1 MSRESAVFC
10 EVKQRAVHDFNIN
23 IRTMR
28 EGVSVQEEKKKG
40 QNMTD
45 LVQIDADTAMLLY
58 SKGLTHLPVLKR
70 DGYSSDWTAA
80 QPLYL
85 DDIIEDLM
93 IFVSDSER
101 NKVLNPP
108 KVDVAKVKE
117 DIALEF
123 KRNLLSDDEDDY
135 EDDDPDWTEE
145 PAQVETIP
153 DDDEVPEF
161 KCGVSI
167 EEIEAVAEKMAD
179 KTDNETD
186 KSTKALAEE
195 MIAKIQAGD
204 SEPLPWNVRD
214 AIRLHDKDGMSYG
227 NLAKLYGIKNPQT
240 VINRINQFKMK

>member
-1 MSRESAVFC
+1 
-10 EVKQRAVHDFNIN
+10 
-23 IRTMR
+23 
-28 EGVSVQEEKKKG
+28 
-40 QNMTD
+40 MTD

-108 KVDVAKVKE
+108 KVDISKIKE
-117 DIALEF
+117 EIALER
-123 KRNLLSDDEDDY
+123 RNLLSDDEDDY

-153 DDDEVPEF
+153 DDDAVPEHER
-161 KCGVSI
+161 I
-167 EEIEAVAEKMAD
+167 PYEKPEVITA
-179 KTDNETD
+179 
-186 KSTKALAEE
+186 TKELAEE

-214 AIRLHDKDGMSYG
+214 AISLHDKDGMSYG
-227 NLAKLYGIKNPQT
+227 NLAKLYGIKSPQT

>member
-1 MSRESAVFC
+1 
-10 EVKQRAVHDFNIN
+10 
-23 IRTMR
+23 
-28 EGVSVQEEKKKG
+28 
-40 QNMTD
+40 MTD

-117 DIALEF
+117 EIALEF
-123 KRNLLSDDEDDY
+123 KRSLVTDDEDDY

-153 DDDEVPEF
+153 DDDEVPEHERIPYE
-161 KCGVSI
+161 KPEVI
-167 EEIEAVAEKMAD
+167 TVEQVAKMTE
-179 KTDNETD
+179 KTDKPPKWNILRVNKLSNEGWSNKQIADEYGVTEQVVKERLTHYRM
-186 KSTKALAEE
+186 KS
-195 MIAKIQAGD
+195 
-204 SEPLPWNVRD
+204 
-214 AIRLHDKDGMSYG
+214 
-227 NLAKLYGIKNPQT
+227 
-240 VINRINQFKMK
+240 

>member
-1 MSRESAVFC
+1 M
-10 EVKQRAVHDFNIN
+10 N
-23 IRTMR
+23 
-28 EGVSVQEEKKKG
+28 
-40 QNMTD
+40 D

-108 KVDVAKVKE
+108 KVDISKIKE
-117 DIALEF
+117 DIALER
-123 KRNLLSDDEDDY
+123 RNLLSDDEDDY

-153 DDDEVPEF
+153 DDDEVPERERIPYEPP
-161 KCGVSI
+161 KVLTVEEVTKVS
-167 EEIEAVAEKMAD
+167 EKA
-179 KTDNETD
+179 D
-186 KSTKALAEE
+186 KSTKELAEE

-227 NLAKLYGIKNPQT
+227 NLAKLYGIKSPQT
-240 VINRINQFKMK
+240 VINRINQYKMK

>member
-1 MSRESAVFC
+1 MP
-10 EVKQRAVHDFNIN
+10 
-23 IRTMR
+23 
-28 EGVSVQEEKKKG
+28 VQKGEKKQVK
-40 QNMTD
+40 D

-101 NKVLNPP
+101 NKILNPP

-117 DIALEF
+117 EIALEF

-153 DDDEVPEF
+153 DDDAVPERER
-161 KCGVSI
+161 I
-167 EEIEAVAEKMAD
+167 PYEKPEVITVKQVTAKAD
-179 KTDNETD
+179 KPPKWNILRVNKLSNEGWTNKQIAD
-186 KSTKALAEE
+186 EYGVTEQVVKERLMHYRMKS
-195 MIAKIQAGD
+195 
-204 SEPLPWNVRD
+204 
-214 AIRLHDKDGMSYG
+214 
-227 NLAKLYGIKNPQT
+227 
-240 VINRINQFKMK
+240 

>member
-1 MSRESAVFC
+1 M
-10 EVKQRAVHDFNIN
+10 
-23 IRTMR
+23 
-28 EGVSVQEEKKKG
+28 SVQEEKQKG
-40 QNMTD
+40 QNMKD

-108 KVDVAKVKE
+108 KVDISKIKE
-117 DIALEF
+117 DIALER
-123 KRNLLSDDEDDY
+123 RNLLSDDEDDY

-153 DDDEVPEF
+153 DDDEVPERERIPYEPP
-161 KCGVSI
+161 KVLTVEEVTKVS
-167 EEIEAVAEKMAD
+167 EKA
-179 KTDNETD
+179 D
-186 KSTKALAEE
+186 KSTKELAEE

-227 NLAKLYGIKNPQT
+227 NLAKLYGIKSPQT
-240 VINRINQFKMK
+240 VINRINQYKMK

>member
-1 MSRESAVFC
+1 M
-10 EVKQRAVHDFNIN
+10 K
-23 IRTMR
+23 
-28 EGVSVQEEKKKG
+28 
-40 QNMTD
+40 D

-108 KVDVAKVKE
+108 KVDISKIKE
-117 DIALEF
+117 EIALER
-123 KRNLLSDDEDDY
+123 RNLLSDDEDDY

-145 PAQVETIP
+145 PAQVEMIP
-153 DDDEVPEF
+153 DDDAIPEHERIPYEKPEVITVEQ
-161 KCGVSI
+161 
-167 EEIEAVAEKMAD
+167 VAAKS
-179 KTDNETD
+179 NIVTD
-186 KSTKALAEE
+186 KSTKELAEE

-227 NLAKLYGIKNPQT
+227 NLAKLYGVKSPQT

>member
-1 MSRESAVFC
+1 M
-10 EVKQRAVHDFNIN
+10 NN
-23 IRTMR
+23 
-28 EGVSVQEEKKKG
+28 
-40 QNMTD
+40 D

-108 KVDVAKVKE
+108 KVDIAKVKE

-153 DDDEVPEF
+153 DDDEVPEHER
-161 KCGVSI
+161 I
-167 EEIEAVAEKMAD
+167 PYEKPEVITVEQVTA
-179 KTDNETD
+179 KTNTETG
-186 KSTKALAEE
+186 KSTKELAEE

-204 SEPLPWNVRD
+204 SNPLPWNVRD
-214 AIRLHDKDGMSYG
+214 AICLHDKEGMSYG
-227 NLAKLYGIKNPQT
+227 NLAKLYGIKSPQT
-240 VINRINQFKMK
+240 VINRINQYKMK

>member
-1 MSRESAVFC
+1 MP
-10 EVKQRAVHDFNIN
+10 
-23 IRTMR
+23 
-28 EGVSVQEEKKKG
+28 VQKGEKKQVK
-40 QNMTD
+40 D

-108 KVDVAKVKE
+108 KVDISKIKE
-117 DIALEF
+117 EIALER
-123 KRNLLSDDEDDY
+123 RNLLSDDEDDY

-153 DDDEVPEF
+153 DDDAVPEHERIPYE
-161 KCGVSI
+161 KPDVI
-167 EEIEAVAEKMAD
+167 TVEQVAKMAEK
-179 KTDNETD
+179 TD
-186 KSTKALAEE
+186 KLPKWNILRVNKLSNEGWTNKQ
-195 MIAKIQAGD
+195 IADEYGVTEQVVK
-204 SEPLPWNVRD
+204 E
-214 AIRLHDKDGMSYG
+214 RLTHY
-227 NLAKLYGIKNPQT
+227 
-240 VINRINQFKMK
+240 RMK

>member
-1 MSRESAVFC
+1 M
-10 EVKQRAVHDFNIN
+10 K
-23 IRTMR
+23 
-28 EGVSVQEEKKKG
+28 
-40 QNMTD
+40 D

-108 KVDVAKVKE
+108 KTDIAKVKE
-117 DIALEF
+117 EIALEF

-145 PAQVETIP
+145 PAQVESIP
-153 DDDEVPEF
+153 DDDAVPEHERIEYQ
-161 KCGVSI
+161 KPEVITVEQVTKVS
-167 EEIEAVAEKMAD
+167 E
-179 KTDNETD
+179 KTDTETD

-227 NLAKLYGIKNPQT
+227 NLAKLYGIKSPQT
-240 VINRINQFKMK
+240 VINRINQYKMK

>member
-1 MSRESAVFC
+1 
-10 EVKQRAVHDFNIN
+10 
-23 IRTMR
+23 
-28 EGVSVQEEKKKG
+28 
-40 QNMTD
+40 MTD

-58 SKGLTHLPVLKR
+58 NKGLTHLPVLKR

-117 DIALEF
+117 EIAMTYEPNF
-123 KRNLLSDDEDDY
+123 RIDPEDDD

-153 DDDEVPEF
+153 DDDEVPEHERIPYE
-161 KCGVSI
+161 KPEVI
-167 EEIEAVAEKMAD
+167 TVEQVAKM
-179 KTDNETD
+179 TERTD
-186 KSTKALAEE
+186 KPPKWNILRVNKLSNEGWTNKQIAEE
-195 MIAKIQAGD
+195 YGVTEQVVK
-204 SEPLPWNVRD
+204 E
-214 AIRLHDKDGMSYG
+214 RLTHY
-227 NLAKLYGIKNPQT
+227 
-240 VINRINQFKMK
+240 RMKS

>member
-1 MSRESAVFC
+1 M
-10 EVKQRAVHDFNIN
+10 
-23 IRTMR
+23 
-28 EGVSVQEEKKKG
+28 SVQEEKEKG
-40 QNMTD
+40 QNVKD

-117 DIALEF
+117 EIALEF

-153 DDDEVPEF
+153 DDDEVPERER
-161 KCGVSI
+161 I
-167 EEIEAVAEKMAD
+167 PYEKPEVITVEQVTAKSD
-179 KTDNETD
+179 K
-186 KSTKALAEE
+186 
-195 MIAKIQAGD
+195 
-204 SEPLPWNVRD
+204 P
-214 AIRLHDKDGMSYG
+214 
-227 NLAKLYGIKNPQT
+227 PQ
-240 VINRINQFKMK
+240 

>member
-1 MSRESAVFC
+1 M
-10 EVKQRAVHDFNIN
+10 K
-23 IRTMR
+23 
-28 EGVSVQEEKKKG
+28 
-40 QNMTD
+40 D

-58 SKGLTHLPVLKR
+58 SKRLTHLPVLKR

-117 DIALEF
+117 EIAMTYEPQF
-123 KRNLLSDDEDDY
+123 RIDPEDDD

-153 DDDEVPEF
+153 DDDAIPEHERIPYEKPEVITVEQVTAKSDKPPKWNILRVNKLSNEGWTN
-161 KCGVSI
+161 KQIADEYGVT
-167 EEIEAVAEKMAD
+167 EQVVKERLTHYRM
-179 KTDNETD
+179 
-186 KSTKALAEE
+186 KS
-195 MIAKIQAGD
+195 
-204 SEPLPWNVRD
+204 
-214 AIRLHDKDGMSYG
+214 
-227 NLAKLYGIKNPQT
+227 
-240 VINRINQFKMK
+240 

>member
-1 MSRESAVFC
+1 M
-10 EVKQRAVHDFNIN
+10 K
-23 IRTMR
+23 
-28 EGVSVQEEKKKG
+28 
-40 QNMTD
+40 D

-108 KVDVAKVKE
+108 KVDISKIKE
-117 DIALEF
+117 EIALER
-123 KRNLLSDDEDDY
+123 RNLLSDDEDDY

-153 DDDEVPEF
+153 DDDAVPEHER
-161 KCGVSI
+161 I
-167 EEIEAVAEKMAD
+167 PYEKPEVITVEQVTA
-179 KTDNETD
+179 KTD
-186 KSTKALAEE
+186 KSTKELAEE

-214 AIRLHDKDGMSYG
+214 AISLHDKEGMSYG
-227 NLAKLYGIKNPQT
+227 NLAKLYGIKSPQT
-240 VINRINQFKMK
+240 VINRINQYKMK